1 MAQMFMKII
10 HKHLAKPHD
19 FIVVTATA
27 EKKRFVEAAVLAAT
41 RGLDFQAAH

>member
-1 MAQMFMKII
+1 MSQMFIRII
-10 HKHLAKPHD
+10 HKHLAKPHDD

-41 RGLDFQAAH
+41 RG